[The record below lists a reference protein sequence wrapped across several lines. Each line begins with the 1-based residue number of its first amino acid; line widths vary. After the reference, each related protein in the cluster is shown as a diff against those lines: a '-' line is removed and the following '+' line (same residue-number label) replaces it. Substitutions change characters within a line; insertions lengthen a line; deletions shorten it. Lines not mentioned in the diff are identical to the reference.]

1 MTEKPHSLIGTLLA
15 LSKAEQY
22 ETSLV
27 QNFNKEVKVARDNIE
42 QLEDQVYKFKHGNA
56 RVAAGETYFS
66 TIDAKN
72 TATMSLLV
80 DAMLQEV
87 NSGDLINMVD
97 ENLHL
102 VYEWDSGFGSGDVR
116 LVKRGYGSRYATTT
130 GQITLSNDIYDKEI
144 TLTDDAILSMLSY
157 LEELKKSLNHY
168 TGSAKPGDIVVS
180 KRDNLAYTLISSW
193 FGEKEG
199 TTLYIK
205 KSDNHRVELN
215 DWLAKFYNF
224 PNADR
229 EEADKHDK

>member
-27 QNFNKEVKVARDNIE
+27 QNFNKEVKVARDNIR
-42 QLEDQVYKFKHGNA
+42 QLEDQAYKFKNCNA
-56 RVAAGETYFS
+56 RVVAGETYFS

-80 DAMLQEV
+80 DTMLQEI
-87 NSGDLINMVD
+87 NSGDLIHMVD
-97 ENLHL
+97 EGLHL
-102 VYEWDSGFGSGDVR
+102 VYEWDSGFNSGDVR
-116 LVKRGYGSRYATTT
+116 LVKRGYGSQYAATT

-144 TLTDDAILSMLSY
+144 ILTDEAVLSMLSY
-157 LEELKKSLNHY
+157 LEEVKTSLNHY

-180 KRDNLAYTLISSW
+180 KRDNISYTLISSW

-229 EEADKHDK
+229 EESDKHDK